1 MIDKTQKKNINI
13 DYKIKFKKGDLVR
26 VIAGKDKGKDGK
38 ILFVDRKKGLV
49 IVESINIKTMHKKA
63 NGANQGGLIKKEF
76 PIDAS
81 NVMYLHNGN
90 VTRIG
95 YKIEFEE
102 KDGKKIK
109 IKKRIARKT
118 GDFLD

>member
-1 MIDKTQKKNINI
+1 LLKHRKKNINI